1 MGDVEVGRLRSGE
14 DTIDLPVGIRGE
26 TLPSHVG
33 VFATTGM
40 GKSNLMK
47 VLAGQLLA
55 ARAATPC
62 CCSTPTASTWRAGRP
77 AGAAWPTTLG
87 HAAACGSTRPAPG
100 RPGQPAAAVAGRADR
115 RRPAH
120 RLEVLRPQSEALESA
135 YALLGDKGM
144 WLTRLAEEDPEVLKD
159 AELGRHALAT
169 IQVLSRRAKRI
180 VRLPLMT
187 DDPSQSLTGK
197 VLDDLAAGKVVLVD
211 TSGLEAVEE
220 TLVASLTRSLLDER
234 ASAYRTDRERFGQLP
249 RTLVALEEA
258 QRVLTR
264 LDDAEF
270 NVFPRLARE
279 GRKFNVGLCA
289 VTQQP
294 KLIDP
299 ELLSQFNT
307 YFVLGLADERDRN
320 TLRSSSKQDLSDLGA
335 EIQTLM
341 PGEALVTNPEAPFA
355 LPARVHLYE
364 DWLAPAPSPRRGRPA
379 EAMSGSTSEPAG
391 RHRRRPPGAG
401 PLPGRRP
408 NGLNQREVDFA
419 ASWHRAVEAALG
431 LDPDAVLV
439 LGDLFDAPGPPTGR
453 SGKGPGA
460 APLAEAGVPTLAIS
474 GNHDTRGCASPARP
488 TPSWPTPSPACASST
503 GAATSRSTCWPAA
516 GPRRAP
522 VHRRPRPQGPDRR
535 RRRRPLRRPPEPA
548 RHPRRRDRPGPPLHL
563 RRRQRARGRPVHPGR
578 RVRPHPARP
587 LPQLRQGRPQRLVP
601 RLDRHLQLQGPAR
614 TTSPSQGAAQP
625 GHDLG
630 HGPPP
635 PRPGGRPLR
644 SYRLDA
650 FDLSAPEV
658 YEAAAGLAAPSETEG
673 AVVRLFVNR
682 AGPSCAACST
692 AASSPPTPSPAPWSS
707 PSRSRPTRTSRPPSW
722 PPSP

>member
-1 MGDVEVGRLRSGE
+1 MAMDQVGEATTLRDFEKRLYKVAEVVPLGYVDAKGFHKPKSLPAQFAAVSAPTDADLAFLRERMGDVEVGRLRSGE

-55 ARAATPC
+55 ASGRYAMLLFDPHGEYLEGGAAGRRGLAHHPWAQQRLRVY
-62 CCSTPTASTWRAGRP
+62 SPSPRAGQASLLRLSL
-77 AGAAWPTTLG
+77 AELTVDDLRTAWKFTG
-87 HAAACGSTRPAPG
+87 
-100 RPGQPAAAVAGRADR
+100 
-115 RRPAH
+115 
-120 RLEVLRPQSEALESA
+120 PQSEALESA
-135 YALLGDKGM
+135 YALLGDKGV

-197 VLDDLAAGKVVLVD
+197 VLDDLAGGKVVLVD

-220 TLVASLTRSLLDER
+220 TLVASLLTRSLLDER
-234 ASAYRTDRERFGQLP
+234 ATLYRTDRERFGQLP

-364 DWLAPAPSPRRGRPA
+364 EWLATVPPPEAPRERPA
-379 EAMSGSTSEPAG
+379 EAMSG
-391 RHRRRPPGAG
+391 
-401 PLPGRRP
+401 
-408 NGLNQREVDFA
+408 F
-419 ASWHRAVEAALG
+419 
-431 LDPDAVLV
+431 
-439 LGDLFDAPGPPTGR
+439 FD
-453 SGKGPGA
+453 
-460 APLAEAGVPTLAIS
+460 
-474 GNHDTRGCASPARP
+474 
-488 TPSWPTPSPACASST
+488 
-503 GAATSRSTCWPAA
+503 
-516 GPRRAP
+516 
-522 VHRRPRPQGPDRR
+522 
-535 RRRRPLRRPPEPA
+535 
-548 RHPRRRDRPGPPLHL
+548 
-563 RRRQRARGRPVHPGR
+563 
-578 RVRPHPARP
+578 
-587 LPQLRQGRPQRLVP
+587 
-601 RLDRHLQLQGPAR
+601 
-614 TTSPSQGAAQP
+614 
-625 GHDLG
+625 
-630 HGPPP
+630 
-635 PRPGGRPLR
+635 
-644 SYRLDA
+644 
-650 FDLSAPEV
+650 
-658 YEAAAGLAAPSETEG
+658 
-673 AVVRLFVNR
+673 
-682 AGPSCAACST
+682 
-692 AASSPPTPSPAPWSS
+692 
-707 PSRSRPTRTSRPPSW
+707 
-722 PPSP
+722 

>member
-1 MGDVEVGRLRSGE
+1 MPDYKGRIFGRSVLDVRFRAFYGEDLFLGELLAGDDPERGRRYLFRVTDVAYGSESSDAGWAERTAGGLMAMDQVGEATTLRDFEKRLYKVAEVVPLGYVDAKGFHKPKSLPAQFAAVSAPTDTDLAFLRERMGDVEVGRLRSGE

-55 ARAATPC
+55 ASGRYAMLLFDPHGEYLEGGAAGRRGLAHHPWAAQRLRVY
-62 CCSTPTASTWRAGRP
+62 SPSPRAGQASLLRLSL
-77 AGAAWPTTLG
+77 AELTVDDLRTAWKFTG
-87 HAAACGSTRPAPG
+87 
-100 RPGQPAAAVAGRADR
+100 
-115 RRPAH
+115 
-120 RLEVLRPQSEALESA
+120 PQSEALESA
-135 YALLGDKGM
+135 YALLGDKGV
-144 WLTRLAEEDPEVLKD
+144 WLTRLAEDDPEDLKD

-197 VLDDLAAGKVVLVD
+197 VLDDLAGGKVVLVD

-220 TLVASLTRSLLDER
+220 TLVASLLTRSLLDER
-234 ASAYRTDRERFGQLP
+234 AGAYRNDRERFGQLP

-364 DWLAPAPSPRRGRPA
+364 DWLATVPPPEAPRERPA
-379 EAMSGSTSEPAG
+379 EAMSG
-391 RHRRRPPGAG
+391 
-401 PLPGRRP
+401 
-408 NGLNQREVDFA
+408 F
-419 ASWHRAVEAALG
+419 
-431 LDPDAVLV
+431 
-439 LGDLFDAPGPPTGR
+439 FD
-453 SGKGPGA
+453 
-460 APLAEAGVPTLAIS
+460 
-474 GNHDTRGCASPARP
+474 
-488 TPSWPTPSPACASST
+488 
-503 GAATSRSTCWPAA
+503 
-516 GPRRAP
+516 
-522 VHRRPRPQGPDRR
+522 
-535 RRRRPLRRPPEPA
+535 
-548 RHPRRRDRPGPPLHL
+548 
-563 RRRQRARGRPVHPGR
+563 
-578 RVRPHPARP
+578 
-587 LPQLRQGRPQRLVP
+587 
-601 RLDRHLQLQGPAR
+601 
-614 TTSPSQGAAQP
+614 
-625 GHDLG
+625 
-630 HGPPP
+630 
-635 PRPGGRPLR
+635 
-644 SYRLDA
+644 
-650 FDLSAPEV
+650 
-658 YEAAAGLAAPSETEG
+658 
-673 AVVRLFVNR
+673 
-682 AGPSCAACST
+682 
-692 AASSPPTPSPAPWSS
+692 
-707 PSRSRPTRTSRPPSW
+707 
-722 PPSP
+722 